1 MEVTLYLPYYD
12 YNDGAFDVSNDYY
25 KSEEDYANMVEQE
38 YNKDKD
44 VVFNSMLDAKNGSGS
59 LVQGTD
65 GQTYKFGQKTAQN
78 EDKVA
83 FSKCDGVLWDIG
95 GSKDTVDG
103 FIGKFAAQ
111 KQFLEIVEF
120 NLDTCEEEF
129 ETEISL
135 WVREHNSINQYVD
148 KLGEDWVLAKEPK
161 RNFKVHFKNNANQD
175 VYAVLEDCKIMEIIE
190 DNSFVLYVERITL
203 IDNI

>member
-12 YNDGAFDVSNDYY
+12 YNDGVFDVNNDYY
-25 KSEEDYANMVEQE
+25 DEDEYINAVSSE
-38 YNKDKD
+38 YNKNKD
-44 VVFNSMLDAKNGSGS
+44 IIYNSVMDAKNGVGS
-59 LVQGTD
+59 LLQGGD
-65 GQTYKFGQKTAQN
+65 GQTYKFGQKTSQS

-83 FSKCDGVLWDIG
+83 YSKCNGTLYDIG

-103 FIGKFAAQ
+103 FIKKFAAQ

-120 NLDTCEEEF
+120 DLDTVEEEF

-135 WVREHNSINQYVD
+135 WVKEHNNINSYAD

-161 RNFKVHFKNNANQD
+161 RNIKLHFKNNANED
-175 VYAVLEDCKIMEIIE
+175 IFAVLEDCKIMDIIE
-190 DNSFVLYVERITL
+190 DNSFILFVERITL

>member
-12 YNDGAFDVSNDYY
+12 YNDGAFDVNNDYY
-25 KSEEDYANMVEQE
+25 DEDEYINAVSSE
-38 YNKDKD
+38 YNKNKD
-44 VVFNSMLDAKNGSGS
+44 IIYNSVRDAKNGVGS
-59 LVQGTD
+59 LLQGGD
-65 GQTYKFGQKTAQN
+65 GQTYKFGQKTSQS

-83 FSKCDGVLWDIG
+83 YSKCNGTLYDIG

-103 FIGKFAAQ
+103 FIEKFAAQ

-120 NLDTCEEEF
+120 DLDTVEEEF

-135 WVREHNSINQYVD
+135 WVKEHNNINSYVD

-161 RNFKVHFKNNANQD
+161 RNIKLHFKNNANQD
-175 VYAVLEDCKIMEIIE
+175 VFAVLEDCKIMDIIE
-190 DNSFVLYVERITL
+190 DNSFILFVERITL
-203 IDNI
+203 IDKI

>member
-12 YNDGAFDVSNDYY
+12 YNDGAFDVNDDYY
-25 KSEEDYANMVEQE
+25 DEDEYINAVSSE
-38 YNKDKD
+38 YNKNKD
-44 VVFNSMLDAKNGSGS
+44 IVYNSVMDAKNGVGS
-59 LVQGTD
+59 LLQGGD
-65 GQTYKFGQKTAQN
+65 GQTYKFGQKTSQS

-83 FSKCDGVLWDIG
+83 YSKCNGTLYDIG

-103 FIGKFAAQ
+103 FIEKFAAQ

-120 NLDTCEEEF
+120 DLDTVEEEF

-135 WVREHNSINQYVD
+135 WVKEHNNINSYAD

-161 RNFKVHFKNNANQD
+161 RNIKLHFKNNANED
-175 VYAVLEDCKIMEIIE
+175 IFAVLEDCKIMDIIE
-190 DNSFVLYVERITL
+190 DNSFILFVERITL

>member
-44 VVFNSMLDAKNGSGS
+44 IVFNSMLDAKNGSGS

-83 FSKCDGVLWDIG
+83 FSKCEGVLWDIG
-95 GSKDTVDG
+95 GSKDTV
-103 FIGKFAAQ
+103 
-111 KQFLEIVEF
+111 
-120 NLDTCEEEF
+120 

-190 DNSFVLYVERITL
+190 DNSFVLYIERITL